1 MVAAVSAWRREI
13 IRYPIDRGHRPIGRK
28 YTRAYNAAMRT
39 TEIRWLA
46 RAALLAAWLL
56 CAGLAASMSRAAT
69 PAALDAPAAPVTVLA
84 AASLTDV
91 LTATGE
97 AFTRR
102 TGIVVRHSFASSA
115 QLARQLEA
123 GARADMLV
131 TADQEWMDHADRARL
146 LRPKTRRV
154 LAGNR
159 LVIVAPATSPAR
171 LQPGSSASWRAALA
185 GGRLVTGDP
194 DSVPLGRYA
203 RVALRYLGV
212 WESLAPRLARSENAR
227 AALALVAR
235 GEAALGVVYATDA
248 RNEPRVRTIATLDE
262 DSHPRIGYP
271 AALTAEAGAAATRYL
286 DFLAGDAAQEIF
298 RREGFTPPAPR
309 GGY

>member
-1 MVAAVSAWRREI
+1 MKTIA
-13 IRYPIDRGHRPIGRK
+13 IRLP
-28 YTRAYNAAMRT
+28 
-39 TEIRWLA
+39 A
-46 RAALLAAWLL
+46 RARRRASLLAAYLL
-56 CAGLAASMSRAAT
+56 FAGVAVSISQAAAPGAPDAQAASVT
-69 PAALDAPAAPVTVLA
+69 PTASVTVLA

-91 LTATGE
+91 LNATGD

-123 GARADMLV
+123 GARADLLV
-131 TADQEWMDHADRARL
+131 TADQAWMDHIDAARL
-146 LRPKTRRV
+146 LRPNTRRV

-159 LVIVAPATSPAR
+159 LVIVAPANSPAR
-171 LQPGSSASWRAALA
+171 LQPGSSASWRAVLA

-203 RVALRYLGV
+203 REALRRLGV
-212 WESLAPRLARSENAR
+212 WQDLAPRLARAENAR

-248 RNEPRVRTIATLDE
+248 RGEPRVRIVATLAE
-262 DSHPRIGYP
+262 NLHPPIEYP
-271 AALTAEAGAAATRYL
+271 AALTAGAGPAAAGYL
-286 DFLAGDAAQEIF
+286 DFLVGAEAQAIF
-298 RREGFTPPAPR
+298 RRAGFTPHAPQ